1 MNGVYVPAT
10 QQQTQFIQQFTKC
23 IQESKDLALEA
34 MKNKSAKAAKT
45 TTDEAHK
52 ATNGVSYEA
61 IDEDYFG
68 SNESIDS
75 SSDIKQFTKVTEKE
89 DVKKKDQTFGYR
101 ENGASLPYET
111 VTIHTGNFQNK

>member
-34 MKNKSAKAAKT
+34 MKNKSAAAKT

-89 DVKKKDQTFGYR
+89 DVKKKDQMFGYR